1 MERSHAEEKEITVM
15 KRLLLMAA
23 LVTVLSLVT
32 TSAALADNGDGE
44 NNVTTGEVAML
55 LAPVVAAAL
64 AVERILEMIFG
75 FIESAVLSAGRFLG
89 LGGEYVQWA
98 QGAAAEYRSSL
109 ESLHA
114 DLKQAGDTV
123 RQKMTDLSDA
133 KERGESD
140 DVVRRLQGELNEAK
154 EGAQARQTAFDKADD
169 ALQDVEQR
177 LKNFVKSPFWISRK
191 KALSVLIGIGL
202 GLAVAIV
209 GQIRMFNMLGVDLA
223 EGITVPSLEGLL
235 RWSDILI
242 TGFVIGTGSKFV
254 HQLIGILQETKDTI
268 TDAGNLWRGT
278 AGLRLSPGEAGAAAP
293 PAAPPAHKA
302 VLEVDENG
310 LPIQPPSPPSRPE
323 AGIARE
329 RRRIERLLR

>member
-1 MERSHAEEKEITVM
+1 M

-23 LVTVLSLVT
+23 LVTVLSLVI
-32 TSAALADNGDGE
+32 TSTALADNGDGG
-44 NNVTTGEVAML
+44 NNVTPGEVAML

-64 AVERILEMIFG
+64 TVERILEMIFG
-75 FIESAVLSAGRFLG
+75 FIESAVLSASRFLG
-89 LGGEYVQWA
+89 LGGEYVKWA
-98 QGAAAEYRSSL
+98 QGAAAEYQSSL
-109 ESLHA
+109 KLLHA
-114 DLKQAGDTV
+114 DLKEAEDIV
-123 RQKMTDLSDA
+123 RQKMRELSEA
-133 KERGESD
+133 KKHGSG
-140 DVVRRLQGELNEAK
+140 DVAKLQKELDEAK

-169 ALQDVEQR
+169 ALQDAEQR
-177 LKNFVKSPFWISRK
+177 LRNFVKSPFWISRK

-223 EGITVPSLEGLL
+223 EGIDVPSLKGLL

-268 TDAGNLWRGT
+268 TDAGNLWKGT
-278 AGLRLSPGEAGAAAP
+278 AALRLSTGGAGAAAP
-293 PAAPPAHKA
+293 PAAPSAERA
-302 VLEVDENG
+302 VVAVDEHG
-310 LPIQPPSPPSRPE
+310 RPIEPPSPPSRPE
-323 AGIARE
+323 AGMARE